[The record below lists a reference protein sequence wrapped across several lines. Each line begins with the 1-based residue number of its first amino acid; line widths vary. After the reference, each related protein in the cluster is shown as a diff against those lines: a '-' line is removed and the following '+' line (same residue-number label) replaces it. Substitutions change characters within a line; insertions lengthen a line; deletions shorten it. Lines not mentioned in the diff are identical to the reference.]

1 MGCSEER
8 RNRMTLKEQ
17 FVKEHPEHVF
27 TYNRYKIADKDNYLL
42 WLEEKLLIALK
53 DIEELKKRG
62 GNMEQVFV
70 FVYSRDKK
78 VKVLNIEEAKI
89 LNDSLINEGWKHTQ
103 TLNACAWIQYLCN
116 DCEDLRDEV
125 MAFIS

>member
-1 MGCSEER
+1 
-8 RNRMTLKEQ
+8 MTLKEQ
-17 FVKEHPEHVF
+17 FRKEHPEYVF
-27 TYNRYKIADKDNYLL
+27 KYNRHRIIDNNQYIL
-42 WLEEKLLIALK
+42 WLEEKLLIASK
-53 DIEELKKRG
+53 DIEELKKNG
-62 GNMEQVFV
+62 CNMEQVVV